1 MTSLIGFQSSLGCQY
16 TKMEVGKKKGRKCS
30 KLEGKL
36 AACDYTCNDVKTEA
50 PTKGPTKS
58 RDRLEAMR

>member
-16 TKMEVGKKKGRKCS
+16 TKMEMDKKKGRKCR

-50 PTKGPTKS
+50 PTEGPTKS
-58 RDRLEAMR
+58 KDILGAMR